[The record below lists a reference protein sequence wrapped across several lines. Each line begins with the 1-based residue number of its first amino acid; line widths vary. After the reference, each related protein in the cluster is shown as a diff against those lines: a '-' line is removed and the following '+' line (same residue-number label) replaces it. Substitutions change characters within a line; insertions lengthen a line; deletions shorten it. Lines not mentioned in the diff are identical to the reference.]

1 MEDHRWRRWADD
13 ADFFITDI
21 TDGTDYFKTVTS
33 LFDLGFSLF
42 FEMPGSRMNR

>member
-1 MEDHRWRRWADD
+1 MAQMSDD

-33 LFDLGFSLF
+33 LFDLGFPLF
-42 FEMPGSRMNR
+42 FLKCPDQG